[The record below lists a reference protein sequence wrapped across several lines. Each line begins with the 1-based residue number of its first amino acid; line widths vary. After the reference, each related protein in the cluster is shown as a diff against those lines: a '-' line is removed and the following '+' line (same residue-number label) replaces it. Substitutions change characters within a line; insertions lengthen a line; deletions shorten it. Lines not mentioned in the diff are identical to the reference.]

1 MAAPFSAS
9 DKRGNERGLLG
20 LRINVPPGIGMR
32 IGHSAIVTEVEVDTR
47 LGKIRPLNVWS
58 GIAVGKIFVRDL
70 ANSQM
75 YSGVIQGLGYALYE
89 EKVYDQQTGHT
100 LSSNLNDYRL
110 PGLGDTPNIH
120 LHYDEKGFE
129 EVRGQGIG
137 LSELATI
144 GVAASVG
151 NAVFHAT
158 GWRPLS
164 TPITPHDVV
173 TGLKEVK

>member
-1 MAAPFSAS
+1 
-9 DKRGNERGLLG
+9 
-20 LRINVPPGIGMR
+20 MR